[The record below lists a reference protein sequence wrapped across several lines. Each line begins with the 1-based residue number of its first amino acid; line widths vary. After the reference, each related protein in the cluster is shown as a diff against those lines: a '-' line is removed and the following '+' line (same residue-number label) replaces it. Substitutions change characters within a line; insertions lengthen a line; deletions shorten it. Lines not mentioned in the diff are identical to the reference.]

1 MPDVILTGFDGS
13 PASRAAVTLARTLA
27 RPSGARVVAATGY
40 EVPTPVYVP
49 IAPLLVT
56 GAELDEGARH
66 GAALTLAELQVD
78 GVEREL
84 HPGGPA
90 AALCVLAEREEA
102 DLIVVGATHRSGLG
116 RILPGSVAEQLIGG
130 APCAIAVAPQEH
142 EVDVIRSVAVAYD
155 GRRESVAAL
164 EHARD
169 LALAHGATLRV
180 LAVCLTPPP
189 TPGEPVVSGYREK
202 LERRVADVVAALPQE
217 LQATGEVL
225 GGTPADALQ
234 LACRDGVDLLVTG
247 SRGYGPLRGAFV
259 GSVARELVDHAPCPV
274 LVVPRRG

>member
-1 MPDVILTGFDGS
+1 MTDVLITGFDGS
-13 PASRAAVTLARTLA
+13 PASHAAVALATTLA
-27 RPSGARVVAATGY
+27 RPTGARVLAATGY
-40 EVPTPVYVP
+40 EVPAPVYVP
-49 IAPLLVT
+49 IAPILVT
-56 GAELDEGARH
+56 GAELEEGVRH
-66 GAALTLAELQVD
+66 AAALTLAELQVD

-90 AALCVLAEREEA
+90 AALCVLAEREGA
-102 DLIVVGATHRSGLG
+102 SVIVVGTTHRSGLG
-116 RILPGSVAEQLIGG
+116 RIVPGSVAEQLIGG
-130 APCAIAVAPQEH
+130 APCAIAVAPQEC
-142 EVDVIRSVAVAYD
+142 EVDGIRTVAVAYD
-155 GRRESVAAL
+155 GRRESVVAL
-164 EHARD
+164 DHARD
-169 LALAHGATLRV
+169 LALAHGASLRV

-202 LERRVADVVAALPQE
+202 LERQVAEVVAALPSE
-217 LQATGEVL
+217 LHATGEVL

-234 LACRDGVDLLVTG
+234 LACRDRVDLLVTG